1 MRESCWSAVGCGVHP
16 SLCWEPREGR
26 IHGCQSRGAGGG
38 SSWEFCSDSFA
49 FPSKVGSKVIRW
61 DENGLEKF
69 TGGWLRGE
77 KVGNGFLVE
86 SVDPGA
92 LRSTPF
98 QHYTTHQGIRVEPIG
113 SREPMC

>member
-1 MRESCWSAVGCGVHP
+1 MRELLECVGCGVHP

-26 IHGCQSRGAGGG
+26 IHGRQSRGAGGG

-86 SVDPGA
+86 SVDTGA
-92 LRSTPF
+92 LRSTP
-98 QHYTTHQGIRVEPIG
+98 
-113 SREPMC
+113 S